1 MRWRQGFVTAEGSF
15 DAGGPVT
22 SHVFRAEGT
31 QHVFFTSYSDGHI
44 HEYWWKSRPAQHGD
58 LMHASGAP
66 RGVGPIA
73 SHVVEAEGTQHVFY
87 QSSDQHIYELWWRSG
102 EAVHVGDLTSAS
114 GGPLAAPDLGPL
126 LTGSLASHVFTAEG
140 TQHVFYASGDG
151 QVHELSWSG
160 AARPIYKNLTQRTR
174 RGGPAPRATG
184 PLTSH
189 VVDAT
194 GVQHLF
200 YVADGDVIELSW
212 EPGQDPALRNLT
224 SQTPGAPGVAGVSPL
239 TSHVVDAEGAQHVFY
254 VSADGHI
261 NELWWPGVE
270 RPRREDLTFQ
280 SGGSI
285 VTFTGPPTAFLK
297 VPGHVLRS
305 EGTQHVFFSTRRK
318 TFEIWEI

>member
-1 MRWRQGFVTAEGSF
+1 MCNALVAGRLADDFRWRRCGMRWRQGFVTAEGSF

-174 RGGPAPRATG
+174 RGGPQGDRILISCIDVDRRLEGDLITDPR
-184 PLTSH
+184 
-189 VVDAT
+189 VDD
-194 GVQHLF
+194 QC
-200 YVADGDVIELSW
+200 
-212 EPGQDPALRNLT
+212 
-224 SQTPGAPGVAGVSPL
+224 
-239 TSHVVDAEGAQHVFY
+239 
-254 VSADGHI
+254 
-261 NELWWPGVE
+261 
-270 RPRREDLTFQ
+270 
-280 SGGSI
+280 
-285 VTFTGPPTAFLK
+285 
-297 VPGHVLRS
+297 
-305 EGTQHVFFSTRRK
+305 STWLLLL
-318 TFEIWEI
+318 EI